1 MIQLAPGLVIV
12 AALFAGHPIHV
23 ECQATLMDGDSGYAD
38 YATHTIVVQNP
49 VCRGVN
55 GFARNPTLSVDTEVW
70 SGSDASLS
78 FSMVILLHETQ
89 HFAHPDYSEAQVNCA
104 ALGLLPRFARIL
116 GASVKTS
123 RLARRYARMWIHEL
137 EPAEYQS
144 ACTR

>member
-1 MIQLAPGLVIV
+1 MIQLAPGLVII
-12 AALFAGHPIHV
+12 AAFFAGHPIHV
-23 ECQATLMDGDSGYAD
+23 QCLTNMPNGDTGLAV
-38 YATHTIVVQNP
+38 YATHTIEVDKT